1 MTYKILTLIKEER
14 NRTLWSPLMDKVVD
28 SQGVVTYVE
37 YSTNS
42 KDKLE
47 AKLLEVI
54 KVSGTKSIRVIS
66 DVDYDL
72 DIIFNSAP

>member
-1 MTYKILTLIKEER
+1 MTYKILTLVKEEK

>member
-1 MTYKILTLIKEER
+1 MTYKILTLIKEEK

-42 KDKLE
+42 KDELE
-47 AKLLEVI
+47 AKSLEVI

>member
-1 MTYKILTLIKEER
+1 MTYKILTLIEEEK

-42 KDKLE
+42 KDELE

>member
-1 MTYKILTLIKEER
+1 MTYKILTLIKEEK

-37 YSTNS
+37 YSTSS
-42 KDKLE
+42 KDELE

>member
-1 MTYKILTLIKEER
+1 MAYKILTLIREEK

-42 KDKLE
+42 KDELE

>member
-1 MTYKILTLIKEER
+1 MTYKILTLIKEEK

>member
-1 MTYKILTLIKEER
+1 MTYKILTLIKEEK

-42 KDKLE
+42 EDELE

>member
-1 MTYKILTLIKEER
+1 MTYKILTLIKEEK

-42 KDKLE
+42 KDDLE

-72 DIIFNSAP
+72 DIIFNSTP

>member
-1 MTYKILTLIKEER
+1 MTYKILTLIKEEK

-72 DIIFNSAP
+72 DIIFNSTP

>member
-1 MTYKILTLIKEER
+1 MTYKILTLIKEEK

-42 KDKLE
+42 EDELE

-54 KVSGTKSIRVIS
+54 KDSGTKSVRVIS

>member
-1 MTYKILTLIKEER
+1 MTYKILTLIKEEK

-42 KDKLE
+42 KDELE

-54 KVSGTKSIRVIS
+54 NVLQVRILKPSMLPLINTARI
-66 DVDYDL
+66 
-72 DIIFNSAP
+72 

>member
-1 MTYKILTLIKEER
+1 MTYKILTLIKEEK

-42 KDKLE
+42 KDELE
-47 AKLLEVI
+47 TKLLEVI

>member
-1 MTYKILTLIKEER
+1 MTYKILTLIKEEK
-14 NRTLWSPLMDKVVD
+14 NRTLWSPLMDKVID

-42 KDKLE
+42 KDELE

>member
-1 MTYKILTLIKEER
+1 MTYKILTLIKEEK

-42 KDKLE
+42 KDELE

-72 DIIFNSAP
+72 DIIFNSTP

>member
-1 MTYKILTLIKEER
+1 MTYKILTLIKEEK

-42 KDKLE
+42 KDELE

-54 KVSGTKSIRVIS
+54 KISGTKSIRVIS

>member
-1 MTYKILTLIKEER
+1 MTYKILTLIKEEK

-42 KDKLE
+42 KDELE

-72 DIIFNSAP
+72 DIIFYSAP

>member
-1 MTYKILTLIKEER
+1 MTYKILTLIKEEK

-42 KDKLE
+42 EDELE
-47 AKLLEVI
+47 AKLLEAI

>member
-1 MTYKILTLIKEER
+1 MTYKILTLIKEEK

-42 KDKLE
+42 NDELE

>member
-1 MTYKILTLIKEER
+1 MTYKILTLIKEEK

-42 KDKLE
+42 EDELE

-66 DVDYDL
+66 DVNYDL

>member
-1 MTYKILTLIKEER
+1 MTYKILTLIKEEK

-42 KDKLE
+42 KDELE

>member
-1 MTYKILTLIKEER
+1 MTYKILTLIKEEK

-37 YSTNS
+37 YSTNN
-42 KDKLE
+42 KDELE

-72 DIIFNSAP
+72 DIIFNSTP

>member
-1 MTYKILTLIKEER
+1 MTYKILTLIREEK

-42 KDKLE
+42 KDELE

>member
-1 MTYKILTLIKEER
+1 MTYKILTLIKEEK
-14 NRTLWSPLMDKVVD
+14 NRTLWTTLMDKVVD

-42 KDKLE
+42 KDELE

>member
-1 MTYKILTLIKEER
+1 MTYKILTLIKEES
-14 NRTLWSPLMDKVVD
+14 NRTLWSPLMDKVID

-42 KDKLE
+42 KDELE

>member
-1 MTYKILTLIKEER
+1 MTYKILTLIKEEK

-28 SQGVVTYVE
+28 SQGVITYVE

-42 KDKLE
+42 KDELE

-72 DIIFNSAP
+72 DIIFNSTP

>member
-1 MTYKILTLIKEER
+1 MTYKILTLIKEEK

-28 SQGVVTYVE
+28 RQGVVTYVE

-42 KDKLE
+42 KDELE

>member
-1 MTYKILTLIKEER
+1 MTYKILTLIKEEK

-42 KDKLE
+42 TDELE

-72 DIIFNSAP
+72 DIIFNSTP

>member
-1 MTYKILTLIKEER
+1 MTYKILTLIKEEK

-37 YSTNS
+37 YSANS
-42 KDKLE
+42 KDELE

>member
-1 MTYKILTLIKEER
+1 MTYKILTLIKEEK

-28 SQGVVTYVE
+28 SQGVVTYAE

-42 KDKLE
+42 KDELE

>member
-1 MTYKILTLIKEER
+1 MTYKILTLIKEEK

-42 KDKLE
+42 KDELE

-66 DVDYDL
+66 DVNYDL

>member
-1 MTYKILTLIKEER
+1 MTYKILTLIKEEK

-37 YSTNS
+37 YSTNN
-42 KDKLE
+42 KDELE

>member
-1 MTYKILTLIKEER
+1 MTYKILTLIKEEK

-42 KDKLE
+42 EDELE

-54 KVSGTKSIRVIS
+54 KVSGTKSVRVIS

>member
-1 MTYKILTLIKEER
+1 MTYKILTLIKEEK

-42 KDKLE
+42 KDELE

-54 KVSGTKSIRVIS
+54 KVSGTKSVRVIS

>member
-1 MTYKILTLIKEER
+1 MTYKILTLIKEEK

-42 KDKLE
+42 EAELE